1 MPWFTAPPTAMQG
14 KLNSWETHL
23 LKHILSIQ
31 PVLFTHLGTDL
42 CYLMLIHKSGLISS
56 RQVLRKPD
64 LYTQNHP
71 LQLRMM
77 LEENVLDKYL
87 LVFRHFHWPAPRVLT
102 KYISFSHSCVYALHS
117 LTKGKPFLPLPL
129 AFLLSPQDQL
139 CIPPSLPLQKL
150 PTWVLLSAVSFLPTT
165 FKLQHRLWYFL
176 IVVFRHQSNKLG
188 KSSGSDSAI

>member
-1 MPWFTAPPTAMQG
+1 MHTVKCKPLG
-14 KLNSWETHL
+14 LNAVVHSSPNCHAGEAELIETHL
-23 LKHILSIQ
+23 LKHILFIQ

-102 KYISFSHSCVYALHS
+102 KYIISFSHSCVYALHS

-129 AFLLSPQDQL
+129 AFLLSPPRPAL
-139 CIPPSLPLQKL
+139 
-150 PTWVLLSAVSFLPTT
+150 
-165 FKLQHRLWYFL
+165 H
-176 IVVFRHQSNKLG
+176 
-188 KSSGSDSAI
+188 SAISPPAKASHLSSVVCCEVPSYHL